1 MKKEDLDFFENLVGK
16 ENLDKGF
23 GREYNLFAMEQAIV
37 IAEALQTKEAI
48 IEFKD
53 KGWDEQKKLVPGL
66 DDGHSGNTFGNSF
79 HNVWKLPN
87 SKHYIMALRFAISY
101 LPHLVANRRDDRI
114 DSVIN

>member
-1 MKKEDLDFFENLVGK
+1 MRVEDLEFFENLVGK

-37 IAEALQTKEAI
+37 IAEALQTKETI

-66 DDGHSGNTFGNSF
+66 DDGHSGNTFG
-79 HNVWKLPN
+79 
-87 SKHYIMALRFAISY
+87 MALRFAIAY
-101 LPHLVANRRDDRI
+101 LPQLLVNHRDERI

>member
-1 MKKEDLDFFENLVGK
+1 MKKEDFEFFENLVGK
-16 ENLDKGF
+16 DQIDAGF
-23 GREYNLFAMEQAIV
+23 GRQYNLFAMEQGIL

-66 DDGHSGNTFGNSF
+66 DDGHSGNTFG
-79 HNVWKLPN
+79 
-87 SKHYIMALRFAISY
+87 MALRFAIAY
-101 LPHLVANRRDDRI
+101 LPQLLVNRRDERI

>member
-1 MKKEDLDFFENLVGK
+1 MRKEDLEFFENLVGK
-16 ENLDKGF
+16 DNIDAGF
-23 GREYNLFAMEQAIV
+23 GRQYNLFAMEQGIL

-66 DDGHSGNTFGNSF
+66 DDGHSGNTFG
-79 HNVWKLPN
+79 
-87 SKHYIMALRFAISY
+87 MALRFAIAY
-101 LPHLVANRRDDRI
+101 LPQLLVNRRDERI

>member
-1 MKKEDLDFFENLVGK
+1 MKREDLEFFENLVGK

-37 IAEALQTKEAI
+37 IAEALQTKETI

-66 DDGHSGNTFGNSF
+66 DDGHSGNTFG
-79 HNVWKLPN
+79 
-87 SKHYIMALRFAISY
+87 MALRFAIAY
-101 LPHLVANRRDDRI
+101 LPQLLVNHRDERI

>member
-48 IEFKD
+48 IEFND
-53 KGWDEQKKLVPGL
+53 K
-66 DDGHSGNTFGNSF
+66 S
-79 HNVWKLPN
+79 
-87 SKHYIMALRFAISY
+87 
-101 LPHLVANRRDDRI
+101 
-114 DSVIN
+114 

>member
-23 GREYNLFAMEQAIV
+23 GREYNLFSMEQAIV

-66 DDGHSGNTFGNSF
+66 DDGHSGNTFG
-79 HNVWKLPN
+79 
-87 SKHYIMALRFAISY
+87 MTLRFAISY
-101 LPHLVANRRDDRI
+101 LPQLVANRRDDRI

>member
-16 ENLDKGF
+16 DNIDAGF
-23 GREYNLFAMEQAIV
+23 GRQYNLFAMEQGIL

-53 KGWDEQKKLVPGL
+53 KDWDEQKKLVPGL
-66 DDGHSGNTFGNSF
+66 DDGHSGNTFG
-79 HNVWKLPN
+79 
-87 SKHYIMALRFAISY
+87 MALRFAIAY
-101 LPHLVANRRDDRI
+101 LPQLVANRRDDRI

>member
-1 MKKEDLDFFENLVGK
+1 MKKEDFEFFENLVGK
-16 ENLDKGF
+16 DNIDAGF
-23 GREYNLFAMEQAIV
+23 GRQYNLFAMEQGIL

-66 DDGHSGNTFGNSF
+66 DDGHSGNTFG
-79 HNVWKLPN
+79 
-87 SKHYIMALRFAISY
+87 MALRFAIAY
-101 LPHLVANRRDDRI
+101 LPQLVANRRDDRI

>member
-1 MKKEDLDFFENLVGK
+1 MRKEDLEFFENLVGK
-16 ENLDKGF
+16 DNIDAGF
-23 GREYNLFAMEQAIV
+23 GRQYNLFAMEQGIL

-66 DDGHSGNTFGNSF
+66 DDGHSGNTFG
-79 HNVWKLPN
+79 V
-87 SKHYIMALRFAISY
+87 ALRFAIAY
-101 LPHLVANRRDDRI
+101 LPQLLVNRRDERI

>member
-1 MKKEDLDFFENLVGK
+1 MRKEDLEFFENLVGK
-16 ENLDKGF
+16 DNIDAVF
-23 GREYNLFAMEQAIV
+23 GRQYNLFAMEQGIL

-66 DDGHSGNTFGNSF
+66 DDGHSGNTFG
-79 HNVWKLPN
+79 V
-87 SKHYIMALRFAISY
+87 ALRFAIAY
-101 LPHLVANRRDDRI
+101 LPQLLVNRRDERI

>member
-1 MKKEDLDFFENLVGK
+1 MRKEDLEFFENLVGK
-16 ENLDKGF
+16 DNIDAGF
-23 GREYNLFAMEQAIV
+23 GRQYNLFAMEQGIL

-66 DDGHSGNTFGNSF
+66 DDGNSGNTFG
-79 HNVWKLPN
+79 V
-87 SKHYIMALRFAISY
+87 ALRFAIAY
-101 LPHLVANRRDDRI
+101 LPQLLVNRRDERI

>member
-1 MKKEDLDFFENLVGK
+1 MKKEDLEFFENLVGSD
-16 ENLDKGF
+16 NIDAGF
-23 GREYNLFAMEQAIV
+23 GRQYNLFAMEQGIL

-66 DDGHSGNTFGNSF
+66 DDGHSGNTFG
-79 HNVWKLPN
+79 
-87 SKHYIMALRFAISY
+87 MALRFAIAY
-101 LPHLVANRRDDRI
+101 LPQLVANRRDDRI

>member
-1 MKKEDLDFFENLVGK
+1 MKSEDLEFFENLVGK

-37 IAEALQTKEAI
+37 IADALRTKEAI

-53 KGWDEQKKLVPGL
+53 KSWDEQKKLVPGL
-66 DDGHSGNTFGNSF
+66 DDGHSGNTFG
-79 HNVWKLPN
+79 
-87 SKHYIMALRFAISY
+87 MASIFAIAY
-101 LPHLVANRRDDRI
+101 LPQLLVNLRDERI